1 MIIIK
6 NSKLSFSCRNK
17 TEEYNFKMKI
27 LITLLCILVINSYST
42 DYSSESSGRETY
54 NFSIDTLKGYS
65 SQIRKT
71 EGTWTDSLGNYG
83 FNTCVGTL
91 VKDKGKL
98 NLDLIC
104 ENTDQNQQKNWSKL
118 YRKKTID
125 DSVIGIVEYFEAT
138 DKYKFLVGKQCN
150 YALKFYE
157 KNYFFFK
164 QKCNL

>member
-1 MIIIK
+1 MK
-6 NSKLSFSCRNK
+6 N
-17 TEEYNFKMKI
+17 
-27 LITLLCILVINSYST
+27 LITILCLLAINSYAV
-42 DYSSESSGRETY
+42 DYSTESSGKETY
-54 NFSIDTLKGYS
+54 NFSIDTLGGYS

-83 FNTCVGTL
+83 VNTCVGTL

-104 ENTDQNQQKNWSKL
+104 ENIDQNQQKSWSKL

-157 KNYFFFK
+157 KGEFLANNDDWMDEYDDFK
-164 QKCNL
+164 YDDYVNQKEEYK

>member
-17 TEEYNFKMKI
+17 TEAYNFKMKI
-27 LITLLCILVINSYST
+27 IITLLCILVINSYSA

-83 FNTCVGTL
+83 VNTCVGTL

>member
-42 DYSSESSGRETY
+42 DYSSESSGKETY

-83 FNTCVGTL
+83 VNTCVGTL

-125 DSVIGIVEYFEAT
+125 DSVIGIVE
-138 DKYKFLVGKQCN
+138 
-150 YALKFYE
+150 
-157 KNYFFFK
+157 
-164 QKCNL
+164 

>member
-1 MIIIK
+1 
-6 NSKLSFSCRNK
+6 
-17 TEEYNFKMKI
+17 MKI
-27 LITLLCILVINSYST
+27 LITILCILAVNSYSV
-42 DYSSESSGRETY
+42 DYFSESSGRETY

-83 FNTCVGTL
+83 VNTCVGTL
-91 VKDKGKL
+91 VKEKGKL

-104 ENTDQNQQKNWSKL
+104 ENIDQDQQKSWSKL

-125 DSVIGIVEYFEAT
+125 DSVIGVIEYFEAT
-138 DKYKFLVGKQCN
+138 DRYKFLVGKQCN

-157 KNYFFFK
+157 KSFFFFK
-164 QKCNL
+164 QKCN

>member
-1 MIIIK
+1 LIIIK

-42 DYSSESSGRETY
+42 DYSSESSGKETY

-83 FNTCVGTL
+83 VNTCVGTL

>member
-17 TEEYNFKMKI
+17 TEAYNFKMKI
-27 LITLLCILVINSYST
+27 IITLLCILVINSYST
-42 DYSSESSGRETY
+42 DYSSESSGKETY

-83 FNTCVGTL
+83 VNTCVGTL
-91 VKDKGKL
+91 VKDKGEL

-104 ENTDQNQQKNWSKL
+104 ENTDQNKQKNWSKL

>member
-42 DYSSESSGRETY
+42 DYSSESSGKETY

-83 FNTCVGTL
+83 VNTCVGTL

-98 NLDLIC
+98 NLDFIC

>member
-1 MIIIK
+1 M
-6 NSKLSFSCRNK
+6 R
-17 TEEYNFKMKI
+17 I
-27 LITLLCILVINSYST
+27 LISLIYILAINSYSA
-42 DYSSESSGRETY
+42 DYSSESSGKETY
-54 NFSIDTLKGYS
+54 NFSIDTLQGYS

-83 FNTCVGTL
+83 VNTCVGTL
-91 VKDKGKL
+91 VKDKENI

-104 ENTDQNQQKNWSKL
+104 ENIDQDKQKSWSRV

-125 DSVIGIVEYFEAT
+125 DSVVGVVEYFEAT

-157 KNYFFFK
+157 KSYFFFK
-164 QKCNL
+164 HKCS